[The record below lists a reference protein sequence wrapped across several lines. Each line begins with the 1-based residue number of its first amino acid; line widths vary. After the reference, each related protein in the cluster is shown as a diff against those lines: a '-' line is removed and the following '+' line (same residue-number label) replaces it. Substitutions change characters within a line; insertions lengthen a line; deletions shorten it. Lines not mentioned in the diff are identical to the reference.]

1 MNPSTLSFSQL
12 KKMAR
17 TQEHGK
23 GAKKIAIVADCATQH
38 LATAI
43 TGCGASQNMPLA
55 VFGLNEENSIAN
67 ALNGKITGT
76 HVTA

>member
-1 MNPSTLSFSQL
+1 MTVIRQRIQMLSSMITI
-12 KKMAR
+12 KEVVDKR
-17 TQEHGK
+17 
-23 GAKKIAIVADCATQH
+23 
-38 LATAI
+38 LAVIDMTASI
-43 TGCGASQNMPLA
+43 MCMENHMPLA

>member
-1 MNPSTLSFSQL
+1 M
-12 KKMAR
+12 
-17 TQEHGK
+17 
-23 GAKKIAIVADCATQH
+23 
-38 LATAI
+38 TASI
-43 TGCGASQNMPLA
+43 MCMENHMPLA